1 MIKLIRQAPFLR
13 VILPYV
19 LGISLVQILP
29 EALAARIVVFSVILL
44 LGGVCLIFRKS
55 SYYQWLF
62 GIFQQM
68 ILFGLGA
75 LSIILAEKNN
85 QVSNSGL
92 FNSQEGHF
100 YAQIV
105 AEPEEKEKTI
115 KCEVKISYFII
126 QGKNAIP
133 EQARAIVYLQKD
145 SQSKSLEYGDQIF
158 CKNKFQ
164 AIRNSGNP
172 GAFDYAAYCKRQ
184 GIYYS
189 AYVRNDEWQWYSQEV
204 NSFGKT
210 LNQAQKTC
218 RGILKKYIT
227 DSSASGMAEALL
239 IGYRKNIDAELWDS
253 YSRTGLAHI
262 IAISGMHMAIFYVGL
277 QRLLMLIPIFARK
290 KRESVILA
298 LLGMWMFAILT
309 GLPPSVLRA
318 AVMFTFIGIGA
329 CQKREMN
336 VFNNLCASAFCLL
349 LWNPNWLFDI
359 GFQLSYLAVLSLVI
373 FYPPIYQRLSTSNK
387 WANFPLQ
394 LISGTLAAQ
403 VLTWPL
409 CLYYFHQFPLL
420 FVFSN
425 LIAVPCT
432 TFILYLEIVLVLL
445 SPIQV
450 IASTLGSMTQWLI
463 LKLNVVIQFIAQGD
477 WVIWRTGEMYKTEL
491 FCWYMLLLMIG
502 VFWKYRNKWAM
513 GGILAVGLYI
523 SVIGLMKQWV
533 TLNQHQLVI
542 INDRTNPML
551 CAVEG
556 QQIKYLLPQVK
567 DNRSEK
573 YVFDPC
579 KMFYQIKEERQAL
592 LPKNK
597 YAQMFTWKGKR
608 ILRLMQAGFKCEDA
622 IDVDYLIL
630 SRDYK
635 GNIHHLKSNF
645 KVANII
651 LEPTLSDYK
660 TRSWHD
666 RLSSAGY
673 QVFAMRW
680 QGAYYF

>member
-29 EALAARIVVFSVILL
+29 EAWAARIMVLFVIFL
-44 LGGVCLIFRKS
+44 LGAVSLIFRKS
-55 SYYQWLF
+55 RYYQWLF

-75 LSIILAEKNN
+75 LSIIVVEMND
-85 QVSNSGL
+85 QVFNSGL
-92 FNSQEGHF
+92 FKSQEGHF

-115 KCEVKISYFII
+115 KCEVNVSSFIL
-126 QGKNAIP
+126 QGKKSLP
-133 EQARAIVYLQKD
+133 EQARAIIYLQKD

-189 AYVRNDEWQWYSQEV
+189 AYLRNDEWQQFSHKV
-204 NSFGKT
+204 NSVGII
-210 LNQAQKTC
+210 LNQTQKTC
-218 RGILKKYIT
+218 RGILKKNIV

-277 QRLLMLIPIFARK
+277 QRLLMLIPFFARK
-290 KRESVILA
+290 KRSSVILA

-318 AVMFTFIGIGA
+318 AVMFTFIGMGA

-349 LWNPNWLFDI
+349 LLNPNWLFDI

-373 FYPPIYQRLSTSNK
+373 FYTPIYRRLSTSNK
-387 WANFPLQ
+387 WVNFPLQ

-425 LIAVPCT
+425 LIAVPWT
-432 TFILYLEIVLVLL
+432 TFILYLEIAVVLL
-445 SPIQV
+445 SPIQM
-450 IASTLGSMTQWLI
+450 IASALGSVTQWMI
-463 LKLNVVIQFIAQGD
+463 LKLNVVIQFIAQGE
-477 WVIWRTGEMYKTEL
+477 WAIWRTGEMYKTEL
-491 FCWYMLLLMIG
+491 FCWYLLLFMMG

-513 GGILAVGLYI
+513 GGILAVGLCI
-523 SVIGLMKQWV
+523 SAIGLMKQWV
-533 TLNQHQLVI
+533 TLHQYQLVI
-542 INDRTNPML
+542 INDHYNPML
-551 CAVEG
+551 CSVEG
-556 QQIKYLLPQVK
+556 QQIKYLLPKLK

-573 YVFDPC
+573 YVFNPC
-579 KMFYQIKEERQAL
+579 KMYYQIKEERQVL
-592 LPKNK
+592 LPNNK

-608 ILRLMQAGFKCEDA
+608 ILRLMQAGFKCDRA
-622 IDVDYLIL
+622 LDVDYLIL

-651 LEPTLSDYK
+651 LESTLSDYI
-660 TRSWHD
+660 TRNWHD
-666 RLSSAGY
+666 RLSSEGY

-680 QGAYYF
+680 QGAYFF

>member
-1 MIKLIRQAPFLR
+1 MKLIRQAPFLR

-29 EALAARIVVFSVILL
+29 EALAARIVVISMIVL
-44 LGGVCLIFRKS
+44 LGGVCLIYRKS
-55 SYYQWLF
+55 RYYQWLF
-62 GIFQQM
+62 GIFLQM
-68 ILFGLGA
+68 ILFSLGA
-75 LSIILAEKNN
+75 LSIILAEKNDL
-85 QVSNSGL
+85 VSNSVL
-92 FNSQEGHF
+92 FKSQEGHF
-100 YAQIV
+100 IAQIV

-115 KCEVKISYFII
+115 KCEVKVLSFII
-126 QGKNAIP
+126 PKKKSLP
-133 EQARAIVYLQKD
+133 EQARAIIYLQKD

-164 AIRNSGNP
+164 RIRNSGNP
-172 GAFDYAAYCKRQ
+172 GAFDYAAYCTRQ

-189 AYVRNDEWQWYSQEV
+189 AYLRNDEWHHSNHKV
-204 NSFGKT
+204 SSVGKT

-218 RGILKKYIT
+218 RGILKKNIA
-227 DSSASGMAEALL
+227 DSSVSGMAEALL
-239 IGYRKNIDAELWDS
+239 IGYRKNIDDELWDS

-277 QRLLMLIPIFARK
+277 QRLLMLISFFASK
-290 KRESVILA
+290 KRLSVILA

-329 CQKREMN
+329 CQKREIN
-336 VFNNLCASAFCLL
+336 IFNNLCASAFCLL

-373 FYPPIYQRLSTSNK
+373 FYAPIYQRLSTSNK
-387 WANFPLQ
+387 WVNFPLQ

-420 FVFSN
+420 FIFSN
-425 LIAVPCT
+425 LIAVPWT
-432 TFILYLEIVLVLL
+432 TFILYLEIVAVLL
-445 SPIQV
+445 SPVQV
-450 IASTLGSMTQWLI
+450 IASSLGGMIQWLI
-463 LKLNVVIQFIAQGD
+463 LKLNMVIQFIAQGE
-477 WVIWRTGEMYKTEL
+477 WVIWHTGEMYKTEL
-491 FCWYMLLLMIG
+491 FCWYFLFFMIG
-502 VFWKYRNKWAM
+502 IFWKYRNKWAM
-513 GGILAVGLYI
+513 GGILTVGLCI
-523 SVIGLMKQWV
+523 SVISLIKQWV
-533 TLNQHQLVI
+533 TLHQSQLVI
-542 INDRTNPML
+542 INDHSNPML
-551 CAVEG
+551 CSVEG
-556 QQIKYLLPQVK
+556 QQIKYLLPKVK

-573 YVFDPC
+573 YVFHPC
-579 KMFYQIKEERQAL
+579 KMYYHLKKERQVL
-592 LPKNK
+592 LPNNK
-597 YAQMFTWKGKR
+597 YAQMLIWKGKR
-608 ILRLMQAGFKCEDA
+608 ILRLKQSGFKCDRTL
-622 IDVDYLIL
+622 DVDYLIL

-645 KVANII
+645 KVTSII
-651 LEPTLSDYK
+651 LESTLSDYK
-660 TRSWHD
+660 TRNWHD